1 MQKQIKQEKFKELL
15 RLMEEYPDLPVVPMV
30 EGEVV
35 SGDKY
40 SYSYWMG
47 NWSSAVLEEYIICK
61 QHLWLGQV
69 FFKSDGDIHEVLG
82 KYLTDGEIE
91 NLPESEEDCKEIYHS
106 LPWTKAIVV
115 FIDLPELD
123 ESELVET
130 K

>member
-47 NWSSAVLEEYIICK
+47 NWSSAVLKNIS
-61 QHLWLGQV
+61 
-69 FFKSDGDIHEVLG
+69 FANS
-82 KYLTDGEIE
+82 
-91 NLPESEEDCKEIYHS
+91 IYGS
-106 LPWTKAIVV
+106 VRY
-115 FIDLPELD
+115 F
-123 ESELVET
+123 
-130 K
+130 